1 MKFGSTQEGR
11 LVITSHDS
19 GKAVFSESYGSLLD
33 ALSDWDSA
41 LPALEAE
48 FEARKGSELAL
59 QDFAAPLPK
68 TWAFLDGSAFIQHI
82 VLVRKARKAALP
94 EDLTTIPLMY
104 QGISDTLDGPTANI
118 PAFGP
123 NDGLDFEGEIGIITD
138 EVPMGTTAEEAE
150 KHIKLVVLLN
160 DVSLRNLIPREV
172 GTGFGFIQSKPS
184 SAFAPWAVTPDE
196 LGSAW
201 RDTRLH
207 LPLVTHLN
215 GVQFG
220 IPDAGEMHFSF
231 AELIAHA
238 AKTRRLSAG
247 TIIGSGTVANK
258 NAEVGSSCIAERRML
273 EIIETGEA
281 TTPFLQ
287 PGDRVQMEV
296 HKDGH
301 SVFGQIDQMV
311 S

>member
-1 MKFGSTQEGR
+1 LKFGTTQEGR

-41 LPALEAE
+41 LAALQAE
-48 FEARKGSELAL
+48 FEARKGSELTL

-138 EVPMGTTAEEAE
+138 EVPMGTTAEEAD

-301 SVFGQIDQMV
+301 SLFGQIDQMV

>member
-1 MKFGSTQEGR
+1 MISKG
-11 LVITSHDS
+11 DS
-19 GKAVFSESYGSLLD
+19 EKIVFSESHGSLLD
-33 ALSDWDSA
+33 ALANWEAA
-41 LPALEAE
+41 LPLLEQEYTDRPSAQ
-48 FEARKGSELAL
+48 LAL
-59 QDFAAPLPK
+59 SDFAAPLPK

-82 VLVRKARKAALP
+82 VLVRQARKAPLP
-94 EDLTTIPLMY
+94 DDLSTIPLMY

-123 NDGLDFEGEIGIITD
+123 NDGLDFEGEIGVITD
-138 EVPMGTTAEEAE
+138 EVPMGTTAEDADR
-150 KHIKLVVLLN
+150 HIKLIVLLN

-196 LGSAW
+196 LGDAW
-201 RDTRLH
+201 RDSRLH
-207 LPLVTHLN
+207 LPLLTHLN
-215 GVQFG
+215 GEKFG
-220 IPDAGEMHFSF
+220 NPDSGEMHFSF

-238 AKTRRLSAG
+238 SKTRRLSAG

-258 NAEVGSSCIAERRML
+258 NPDVGSSCIAERRML

-281 TTPFLQ
+281 ATPFLK

-296 HKDGH
+296 HKAGR
-301 SVFGQIDQMV
+301 SIFGQIDQTV
-311 S
+311 A

>member
-1 MKFGSTQEGR
+1 MKFGTTRTGR
-11 LVITSHDS
+11 LVIAKGNSEKT
-19 GKAVFSESYGSLLD
+19 VFSESEGSLLQ
-33 ALSDWDSA
+33 ALSHWETA
-41 LPALEAE
+41 LPKLEDE
-48 FEARKGSELAL
+48 YETQSGSELAL
-59 QDFAAPLPK
+59 SDFAAPLPK

-82 VLVRKARKAALP
+82 VLVRQARKAPLP
-94 EDLTTIPLMY
+94 EDLATIPLMY
-104 QGISDTLDGPTANI
+104 QGISDTVEGPTANI

-123 NDGLDFEGEIGIITD
+123 NDGLDFEGEIGVITN

-172 GTGFGFIQSKPS
+172 GTGFGFIQSKPA
-184 SAFAPWAVTPDE
+184 SAFAPWAVTPDG
-196 LGSAW
+196 LGDAW
-201 RDTRLH
+201 RDSRLH
-207 LPLVTHLN
+207 LPLVTDLN
-215 GVQFG
+215 GEQFG
-220 IPDAGEMHFSF
+220 NPDAGEMHFSF

-258 NAEVGSSCIAERRML
+258 NPEVGSSCIAERRML

-281 TTPFLQ
+281 ITPFLK

-296 HKDGH
+296 RKDGH
-301 SVFGQIDQMV
+301 SLFGQIDQTV
-311 S
+311 A

>member
-1 MKFGSTQEGR
+1 LKFGTTRTGR
-11 LVITSHDS
+11 LVIAKGNSEKT
-19 GKAVFSESYGSLLD
+19 VFSESEGSLLQ
-33 ALSDWDSA
+33 ALSDWETALPKLEDEYKA
-41 LPALEAE
+41 LPATQV
-48 FEARKGSELAL
+48 AL
-59 QDFAAPLPK
+59 SDFAAPLPK

-82 VLVRKARKAALP
+82 VLVRQARKAALP

-104 QGISDTLDGPTANI
+104 QGISDTLEGPTAGI

-123 NDGLDFEGEIGIITD
+123 SDGLDFEGEIGIITD

-172 GTGFGFIQSKPS
+172 GTGFGFIQSKPG

-196 LGSAW
+196 LGDAW
-201 RDTRLH
+201 RDSRLN
-207 LPLVTHLN
+207 LPLVTDLN
-215 GVQFG
+215 GEQFG
-220 IPDAGEMHFSF
+220 NPDAGEMHFSF

-258 NAEVGSSCIAERRML
+258 NPEVGSSCIAERRML

-281 TTPFLQ
+281 TTPFLK

-296 HKDGH
+296 RKDGH
-301 SVFGQIDQMV
+301 SLFGQIDQTV
-311 S
+311 A